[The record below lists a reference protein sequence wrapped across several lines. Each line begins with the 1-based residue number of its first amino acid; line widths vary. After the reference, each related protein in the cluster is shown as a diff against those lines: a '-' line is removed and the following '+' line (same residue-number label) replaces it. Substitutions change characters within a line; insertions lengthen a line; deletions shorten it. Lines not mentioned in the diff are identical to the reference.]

1 MDVTPAALTQRLA
14 AAGLSLPEQIARRL
28 LDVLAAAGRENQ
40 NLTRITD
47 PGEALERHLVDSLL
61 GATLPPVRDSTGPIA
76 DVGSGIGF
84 PGLALA
90 AVFPDRAVHL
100 IESEKRKAEWL
111 SRAAADF
118 PNVRVVPER
127 SEDLARRSRG
137 EFSLAVARALGP
149 APVALELCAPLVGT
163 GGHVVLWRSGRQG
176 DVGAGPAAGALGFAP
191 PDIHPYAPFPGA
203 ERHYAVYARREPT
216 PDRFPRRPGRAA
228 KQPLA

>member
-14 AAGLSLPEQIARRL
+14 AAGLAVPASVARRL
-28 LDVLAAAGRENQ
+28 LRVLDAAGREKQ

-47 PGEALERHLVDSLL
+47 PGAALERHLIDSLL
-61 GATLPPVRDSTGPIA
+61 GATLPAVSASSGPIA

-127 SEDLARRSRG
+127 SEDLARRCRG

-149 APVALELCAPLVGT
+149 APVALELCAPLVGAD
-163 GGHVVLWRSGRQG
+163 GHVVLWRSGPA
-176 DVGAGPAAGALGFAP
+176 DDPAAGPAADALGFTAP
-191 PDIHPYAPFPGA
+191 QIHPYAPFPGA
-203 ERHYAVYARREPT
+203 DRHYAVYARREPT
-216 PDRFPRRPGRAA
+216 PSRFPRRPGRAA